1 MKHEKLKQICKK
13 SKRYGIIGLCCF
25 IPAFIMAMACL
36 AARVCYEEVNET
48 LLGCCIVVILIAMAS
63 SMVFS
68 RLDAKWY
75 RSATDYV
82 VIKIMDTINEF
93 GIDSSNFEL
102 IQENP
107 VTYKIGFHN
116 QMVDYEKL
124 QAKLDEEVAAMNKIT
139 GARTRV
145 KLI

>member
-1 MKHEKLKQICKK
+1 MKYEKLKEICKK
-13 SKRYGIIGLCCF
+13 GKRYEVIGLCCF
-25 IPAFIMAMACL
+25 IPAFIMVIVCII
-36 AARVCYEEVNET
+36 ARVYYEEINET
-48 LLGCCIVVILIAMAS
+48 LLGGCLIVGFAIIVAS
-63 SMVFS
+63 VVSS
-68 RLDAKWY
+68 RLEAKWY
-75 RSATDYV
+75 RRATDYV
-82 VIKIMDTINEF
+82 AIKIMDTVNEF

-102 IQENP
+102 IEENP

-139 GARTRV
+139 GAGTRV

>member
-1 MKHEKLKQICKK
+1 MKYEKLKQICKK
-13 SKRYGIIGLCCF
+13 RKRYGIIEWCCF
-25 IPAFIMAMACL
+25 IPAFIMAMVCL
-36 AARVCYEEVNET
+36 AVRVYYDEINET
-48 LLGCCIVVILIAMAS
+48 LLSGSIIAVFAIAVAS
-63 SMVFS
+63 VVFS
-68 RLDAKWY
+68 RLEARWY
-75 RSATDYV
+75 RRAETYV
-82 VIKIMDTINEF
+82 ALKIMDTINEF
-93 GIDSSNFEL
+93 GIESSNFEL

-139 GARTRV
+139 GDRTRA